1 MRHRMIWRLNT
12 YILAATVLT
21 LGLAACSS
29 EQQAAPA
36 SLTPVPTATVYTRP
50 TLPPV
55 ATTDATTEASLP
67 TATPTITLLD
77 PLVDVEMPPPLDI
90 NLPEGWGA
98 AYRNL
103 VSNEIA
109 DIGVLPFA
117 LYGGPVTGGEA
128 RIVVLWDFASVAS
141 GTSQTTNLYTDGLR
155 LLRQHIIEPQC
166 NISTAEERDYS
177 IAGQPA
183 PGTVF
188 SAVDCPDDLPDTR
201 GWFAG
206 INDSGVNFLFFV
218 YTEPMTAIPGPA
230 EVELQA
236 ILDSVVFHVEE
247 GTTAITVPTETP
259 EQ

>member
-1 MRHRMIWRLNT
+1 MMRQLSAYVLVMIF
-12 YILAATVLT
+12 VM
-21 LGLAACSS
+21 GLAACSS
-29 EQQAAPA
+29 EPQAAPA
-36 SLTPVPTATVYTRP
+36 SVTPVPTATVYTRP

-55 ATTDATTEASLP
+55 ATPDATAQAALP

-90 NLPEGWGA
+90 SVPEGWGA

-117 LYGGPVTGGEA
+117 GCGGPVTGGEA
-128 RIVVLWDFASVAS
+128 RIVVLWDFASLAS
-141 GTSQTTNLYTDGLR
+141 ATSQTTSLYIDGLR
-155 LLRQHIIEPQC
+155 LLRQHIVEPQC
-166 NISTAEERDYS
+166 NISTAEERNYS
-177 IAGQPA
+177 VAGQA
-183 PGTVF
+183 AIGTVF

-206 INDSGVNFLFFV
+206 INASGVNFLFYV

-230 EVELQA
+230 EDELQA

-247 GTTAITVPTETP
+247 GTTAVTVPTATP
-259 EQ
+259 QQ